1 MGLNNILFYP
11 TEAKLRT
18 AQQRSLETPPLTH
31 TEPEESHKEGDTE
44 ENTTNEQLSSTPMT
58 EEHEEKTDDKER
70 ESPTTE
76 TRERETLD
84 EENKENTLN
93 TEVPQSTL
101 NTNYQTN
108 NNVPNNNDGKPKI
121 VWVLNKTENAN
132 PQSEAQND
140 SGMKG
145 ESKEEDKSGTQ
156 QPPEEGSP
164 VSPASPAH
172 KESLMNDPLV
182 VQRASELVS
191 LVKSQSLCQK
201 APRKYVA
208 LSECYEIDFTLP
220 S

>member
-1 MGLNNILFYP
+1 MEIVGLNNIFFYP

-18 AQQRSLETPPLTH
+18 AQQTSLETPPLTH

-44 ENTTNEQLSSTPMT
+44 ENSTNDQLASTQMT

-70 ESPTTE
+70 QSPTTD
-76 TRERETLD
+76 TRERETED
-84 EENKENTLN
+84 EENKENTRT
-93 TEVPQSTL
+93 TEVPLSTL

-108 NNVPNNNDGKPKI
+108 NKAPNNNDGKPKI
-121 VWVLNKTENAN
+121 VWVLNKTKNAN
-132 PQSEAQND
+132 PQSEVQND
-140 SGMKG
+140 SGMKA

-164 VSPASPAH
+164 ASPASPAH

-191 LVKSQSLCQK
+191 LVKSQSLSQK
-201 APRKYVA
+201 SPRKYV
-208 LSECYEIDFTLP
+208 T
-220 S
+220 